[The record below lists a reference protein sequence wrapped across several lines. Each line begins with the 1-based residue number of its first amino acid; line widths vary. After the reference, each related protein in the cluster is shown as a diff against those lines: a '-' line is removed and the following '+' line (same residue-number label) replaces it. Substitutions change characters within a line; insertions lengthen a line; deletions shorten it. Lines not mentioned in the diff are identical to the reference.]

1 MVDAFRLSTDTDG
14 ADGILR
20 GVLNGLVSRVHH
32 DAFGVY
38 VVDGRGKRLC
48 HTYAVWL

>member
-20 GVLNGLVSRVHH
+20 GVLNGLASLVHH

-38 VVDGRGKRLC
+38 VVDGGGKRLC
-48 HTYAVWL
+48 HI